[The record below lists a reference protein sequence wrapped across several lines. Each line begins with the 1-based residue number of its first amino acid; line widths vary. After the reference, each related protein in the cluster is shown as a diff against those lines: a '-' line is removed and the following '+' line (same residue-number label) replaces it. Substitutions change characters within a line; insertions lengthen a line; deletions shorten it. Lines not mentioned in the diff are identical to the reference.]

1 MTEKQIVSM
10 MKNLQCTREEAIETL
25 AEDERIEKM
34 SIKEI
39 NAEMTDEERKNQ
51 KDALKTGKRKST
63 PTNRVR
69 KVDETKK
76 QLLNEFSTIIEKYGG
91 TVQPLTTEAE
101 MHFVLEN
108 SNYTIKLIKHG
119 AKWSLK

>member
-34 SIKEI
+34 SVKEI

-76 QLLNEFSTIIEKYGG
+76 HLIDCIRVLIEGLGG

-101 MHFVLEN
+101 MHFKYDN
-108 SNYTIKLIKHG
+108 SDYTIKLIKHR
-119 AKWSLK
+119 APKE